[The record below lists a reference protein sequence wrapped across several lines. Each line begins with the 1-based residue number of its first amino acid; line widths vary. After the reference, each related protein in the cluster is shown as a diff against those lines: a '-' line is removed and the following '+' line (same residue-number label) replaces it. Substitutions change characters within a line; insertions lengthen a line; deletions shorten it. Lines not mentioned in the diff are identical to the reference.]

1 MSRPKRIRNGIIEK
15 TSAKNNYPEW
25 QNANWQD
32 QQNMRR
38 VDKDVRRENNDVMR
52 KEKEV
57 IREESDVTKGEND
70 VTKGENIYR
79 REESDVMRGASDV
92 TKGENDE
99 ELTTEEVFAA
109 GALLGGAVTASV
121 FVYGVVA
128 VAVIVAAIFVFGAIY
143 MVKANLKKHAAES
156 ELKMRWVEYYY
167 YELLKKYSEIF
178 RDEYLI
184 DSGEVETEYE
194 TKQKWLEFY
203 RATKALIEEFTELY
217 GDDFL
222 DDLKEYERIAQ
233 N

>member
-1 MSRPKRIRNGIIEK
+1 MSHPKIIRNGIIEK
-15 TSAKNNYPEW
+15 TSAKNNYSEW
-25 QNANWQD
+25 QNADWQD
-32 QQNMRR
+32 QQNMGRA
-38 VDKDVRRENNDVMR
+38 DKDVMRR
-52 KEKEV
+52 EKEV
-57 IREESDVTKGEND
+57 IREENDVTVGENYVTVGEND
-70 VTKGENIYR
+70 VTVVENDVTVGENY
-79 REESDVMRGASDV
+79 V
-92 TKGENDE
+92 TEGEDDE
-99 ELTTEEVFAA
+99 ELTTEEVFAT
-109 GALLGGAVTASV
+109 GAILGGAVTASV

-194 TKQKWLEFY
+194 TKQKWLEFD